1 MHTMKKIIFLILTLI
16 CLSSCDVDNEIPK
29 NDGSKL
35 VYSNLLTKKTKND
48 LKNIFKTSGLDHKKT
63 DRFFKQVEFFNSS
76 VNNDLL
82 VKEDYVRADKI
93 KDYDFYAIQDELY
106 KSNPVFTG
114 INCRITTFGLVS
126 DKIEVKNTSNPNMSV
141 VEIDNTSFANPPVP
155 TLDKEEIEKFN
166 KFYSAIPTE
175 NKDDLYYQANKIKD
189 FWNNNGIKFHKNS
202 YYEVISVFEFSNIDE
217 NKNELF
223 VGHTGLLFSL
233 EDGRSM
239 LIEKLAF
246 TAPYQ
251 VVIFE
256 NDNDLYD
263 YLMDLYDYSND
274 EYPIKPIIFRDD
286 NLFVKK

>member
-1 MHTMKKIIFLILTLI
+1 MFTMKKIIFLILTLI
-16 CLSSCDVDNEIPK
+16 CLSSCDVDYEIPK

-48 LKNIFKTSGLDHKKT
+48 LKNIFKTSGLDHKKI

-82 VKEDYVRADKI
+82 VKDDYVKADKI

-106 KSNPVFTG
+106 KSNPGFTG

-141 VEIDNTSFANPPVP
+141 VEIDNTSFTNPPVP

-175 NKDDLYYQANKIKD
+175 NKDDLNYQANKIKD
-189 FWNNNGIKFHKNS
+189 FWNNNGIKFHKDSN
-202 YYEVISVFEFSNIDE
+202 YEVISVFEFSNIDE

-239 LIEKLAF
+239 LVEKLAF

-256 NDNDLYD
+256 NDNELYD

>member
-1 MHTMKKIIFLILTLI
+1 MKKIIFLILTLI
-16 CLSSCDVDNEIPK
+16 CLSSCDVDYEIPK

-48 LKNIFKTSGLDHKKT
+48 LKNIFKTSGLDHKKI

-233 EDGRSM
+233 EDGRLM

>member
-1 MHTMKKIIFLILTLI
+1 MKKIIILILTLF
-16 CLSSCDVDNEIPK
+16 CLSSCDVDNEIPN

-35 VYSNLLTKKTKND
+35 VYSNLLTKKTKED
-48 LKNIFKTSGLDHKKT
+48 LESIFKSSDLDHKKT

-76 VNNDLL
+76 VNNNLL
-82 VKEDYVRADKI
+82 VKEDYAKGNKI
-93 KDYDFYAIQDELY
+93 KDYDVYAMQDELY
-106 KSNPVFTG
+106 KSNPDFTG

-126 DKIEVKNTSNPNMSV
+126 DKIEVKNKSNPNMSV
-141 VEIDNTSFANPPVP
+141 VEIDNTSFSNPPVP
-155 TLDKEEIEKFN
+155 TLDKDEIDKFN

-175 NKDDLYYQANKIKD
+175 NKDDLDYQANKIKD
-189 FWNNNGIKFHKNS
+189 FWENSGIKFHKNS

-223 VGHTGLLFSL
+223 VGHTGLLFGL
-233 EDGRSM
+233 EDGRLM
-239 LIEKLAF
+239 LVEKLAF

-256 NDNDLYD
+256 NDNNLND

>member
-1 MHTMKKIIFLILTLI
+1 MFTMKKILFLILTLI
-16 CLSSCDVDNEIPK
+16 CLSSCDVDYEIPK

-48 LKNIFKTSGLDHKKT
+48 LKSIFKSSGLDHKKT

-76 VNNDLL
+76 VNNGLL
-82 VKEDYVRADKI
+82 VKDDYVIADKI

-106 KSNPVFTG
+106 KLNPGFTG

-141 VEIDNTSFANPPVP
+141 VEIDNTSFTNPPVP

-175 NKDDLYYQANKIKD
+175 NKDNLDYQANKIKD

-202 YYEVISVFEFSNIDE
+202 NYEVISVFEFSNIDE

>member
-1 MHTMKKIIFLILTLI
+1 MFTMKKIIFLILTLF

-76 VNNDLL
+76 VNNNLL

-106 KSNPVFTG
+106 KSNPGFTG

-141 VEIDNTSFANPPVP
+141 VEIDNTSFTNPPVD

-166 KFYSAIPTE
+166 KFFSAIPTE
-175 NKDDLYYQANKIKD
+175 NKDDLDYQANKIKD
-189 FWNNNGIKFHKNS
+189 FWENSGIKFHKNS
-202 YYEVISVFEFSNIDE
+202 NYEVISVFEFSNIDE

-239 LIEKLAF
+239 LVEKLAF